1 MDWSPES
8 LYGKAKLYAQRAHD
22 EPVESA
28 LFGFWMSLSL
38 ELLARAALSQIHPA
52 LLADPKEPDNIQY
65 AFGIIPKNVPKSI
78 QAKALFARCSVFIAD
93 FTDKMSGHCL
103 IMADRRNSELHSGAA
118 AFEGIDNSKW
128 LPSTY
133 EVVDVLLNHLRRNF
147 TDFLGD
153 EHGPVAVEALRDRR
167 ETIKKEVQE
176 KLAAARKFY
185 AEQTPEW
192 KAERSASATP
202 AMEAFVKANRL
213 MRSHKCPAC
222 ENKAIVSGETVGR
235 GAARIDEA
243 AGTIKREVRVLPNSF
258 RCPFCKLNLSGFQEL
273 NEAGVGAIYT
283 VEEQEDPI
291 EFFGIDPEQ
300 YIDVDEVV
308 RKYAE
313 DHYAGDDY
321 DNE

>member
-1 MDWSPES
+1 MDWSSES

-28 LFGFWMSLSL
+28 QFGFWMSLSL
-38 ELLARAALSQIHPA
+38 ELLARAALAQIHPV

-78 QAKALFARCSVFIAD
+78 QAKALFARCSVFIAG

-133 EVVDVLLNHLRRNF
+133 EVIDVLLTHLKRDF

-153 EHGPVAVEALRDRR
+153 DHGPVAVEALRDRR

-185 AEQTPEW
+185 ADQTPEW
-192 KAERSASATP
+192 KTERSASATP
-202 AMEAFVKANRL
+202 AMDA
-213 MRSHKCPAC
+213 
-222 ENKAIVSGETVGR
+222 
-235 GAARIDEA
+235 
-243 AGTIKREVRVLPNSF
+243 
-258 RCPFCKLNLSGFQEL
+258 
-273 NEAGVGAIYT
+273 
-283 VEEQEDPI
+283 
-291 EFFGIDPEQ
+291 
-300 YIDVDEVV
+300 
-308 RKYAE
+308 
-313 DHYAGDDY
+313 
-321 DNE
+321 